1 MHSAGVVIEFMRQR
15 FKQPCQGFPMT
26 TQVLSSLRCVFAAA
40 TERVAR
46 VETLLYTLLRIIF
59 AGVLLTHGL
68 PKVLRISHGSM
79 ADPMAASIN
88 LIQNVMGLPFAAQL
102 AFLVMLLETVGALML
117 AIGLGTRLVALLI
130 AIEMVAISYALGP
143 TWPWIDRGIEFP
155 VLMGFLALYIVA
167 RGGGA
172 YSLDS
177 RQR

>member
-1 MHSAGVVIEFMRQR
+1 
-15 FKQPCQGFPMT
+15 MT
-26 TQVLSSLRCVFAAA
+26 TQVLSALRHAQA
-40 TERVAR
+40 TVTARVASF
-46 VETLLYTLLRIIF
+46 EPYLYALLRIVF
-59 AGVLLTHGL
+59 AVVLLTHGL
-68 PKVLRISHGSM
+68 PKALRSSHGSM

-102 AFLVMLLETVGALML
+102 AFLVMLLETIGAVML
-117 AIGLGTRLVALLI
+117 AMGLGTRLVALLI
-130 AIEMVAISYALGP
+130 AIQMLAISYALGP